1 MHYACKNFHTC
12 LWLPNPCSLNIKD
25 LLRAVDGL
33 MMLIMDGGYYGRWRV
48 GNRLRVPLPGRWGW
62 CQPRPDSARVL
73 KGRMQLV
80 KAIAAVKGRSN
91 KSLKVKW
98 HTIWRGKTVYI
109 LPDIT
114 TMFKRVFVLFLAK
127 SYCWLRLGRKAHR
140 ADQCPLMPLRE
151 FKAKSWTMATEGRAE
166 QEDKWDQ
173 STCQLAAQV
182 SG

>member
-1 MHYACKNFHTC
+1 MLKVHFISTYR
-12 LWLPNPCSLNIKD
+12 WQGIPWGWCSLNIKD

-98 HTIWRGKTVYI
+98 HTIWRGWW
-109 LPDIT
+109 PC
-114 TMFKRVFVLFLAK
+114 KR
-127 SYCWLRLGRKAHR
+127 SPR
-140 ADQCPLMPLRE
+140 AFSFICARVTLNASLTDRFPFETYFMKNPTKL
-151 FKAKSWTMATEGRAE
+151 
-166 QEDKWDQ
+166 
-173 STCQLAAQV
+173 ST
-182 SG
+182 